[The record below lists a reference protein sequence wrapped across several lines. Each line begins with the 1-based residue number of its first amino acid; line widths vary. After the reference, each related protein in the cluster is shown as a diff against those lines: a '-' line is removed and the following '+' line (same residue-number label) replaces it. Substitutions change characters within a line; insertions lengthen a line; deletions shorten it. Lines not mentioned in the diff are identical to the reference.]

1 MNKDLTVIITD
12 DDEGHTILI
21 KRTLQRLG
29 IANIVAFNNGQDT
42 LDFFYEKNFS
52 NGNKYILLLD
62 LRMPEITGLDVLKE
76 LKAST
81 KLKNIPV
88 IIVTTTDDPTEM
100 DLCHKN
106 GCNYYLTK
114 PIEMEN
120 FVRAFQSV
128 GVFN

>member
-1 MNKDLTVIITD
+1 MNKDLTVIVTD
-12 DDEGHTILI
+12 DDEGHTILM

-29 IANIVAFNNGQDT
+29 ITNIVAFNNGQDT

-76 LKAST
+76 IKSST

-100 DLCHKN
+100 DLCHKI
-106 GCNYYLTK
+106 GCNYYLIK

-120 FVRAFQSV
+120 FVQAFQSV
-128 GVFN
+128 GAFN